1 MVSRMYAKVRVRR
14 ASAPAFP
21 RPLPMQEMA
30 VVLSQ
35 CKSKTVPGGDSAV
48 HVTIA
53 TMTAMS
59 SSSFMWMEPSSMP
72 ARMLCGHMPCP
83 YRRSAG
89 QYHPQ
94 PHVVHA
100 SVKMLAVA
108 GGGVMSVVP
117 LNRSMK
123 VDHRWRSRR
132 ASGVMI
138 TQWLPR
144 EELSRCCSSEVKD
157 ERWRAPFAAWCR
169 CPRSASSLLR
179 RMRRDCAAD
188 VMLSRKAFSFAG
200 GSVCVLATVSKRHP
214 M

>member
-1 MVSRMYAKVRVRR
+1 MYAKVRVRR
-14 ASAPAFP
+14 ARAPAFP
-21 RPLPMQEMA
+21 RPLLMQEIA

-53 TMTAMS
+53 AIAATS
-59 SSSFMWMEPSSMP
+59 SSSLMWIEPLSMP
-72 ARMLCGHMPCP
+72 ARTHAGHIPAP

-117 LNRSMK
+117 LKRSMK
-123 VDHRWRSRR
+123 VDHRLRSRR
-132 ASGVMI
+132 ASGVMT

-144 EELSRCCSSEVKD
+144 AELSKCCSSDVKA

-169 CPRSASSLLR
+169 WPRSASSLLR
-179 RMRRDCAAD
+179 RMRRDVEAEP
-188 VMLSRKAFSFAG
+188 MLSRSAFSFAG
-200 GSVCVLATVSKRHP
+200 GSVCVFAAVSKRHP